1 MVFEYYYYNSDIN
14 SCLTSLIGDEIK
26 ETMRWSTFVD
36 GGDGF
41 LYGIPDHASRVIKFN
56 PLDKSFTEIGPD
68 LGLTEIGP
76 FGSKWI
82 CLLYTSPS
90 PRD

>member
-56 PLDKSFTEIGPD
+56 PLDKSFT
-68 LGLTEIGP
+68 
-76 FGSKWI
+76 
-82 CLLYTSPS
+82 
-90 PRD
+90 